1 MNLSGAKKGAKN
13 GKISGKTLKQWGNR
27 KLVFFF
33 HKSFIVGKAIGKFC
47 EKKKKKKKKKKFFS
61 VASML

>member
-27 KLVFFF
+27 KLVVFF
-33 HKSFIVGKAIGKFC
+33 HKTSIVGKAIGKFC
-47 EKKKKKKKKKKFFS
+47 EKKKKKKD
-61 VASML
+61 